1 MNLGETLEMFSIFLQ
16 ESSVF
21 SLKMNFICIRGVDEL
36 LCLPIGNMSAKRIF
50 SLIFQWSELQASCL
64 LHGKAPTL
72 QMDIEEQV
80 HPNILISTDF

>member
-36 LCLPIGNMSAKRIF
+36 LCLPIGNMSVKRIF
-50 SLIFQWSELQASCL
+50 SLYFSME
-64 LHGKAPTL
+64 
-72 QMDIEEQV
+72 
-80 HPNILISTDF
+80 